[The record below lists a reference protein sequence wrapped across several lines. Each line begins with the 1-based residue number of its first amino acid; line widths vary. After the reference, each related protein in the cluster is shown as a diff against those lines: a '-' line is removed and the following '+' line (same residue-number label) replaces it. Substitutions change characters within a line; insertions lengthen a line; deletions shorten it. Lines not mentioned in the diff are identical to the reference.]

1 MKLLTV
7 LVCVHSNNELHDT
20 LLIESLKSLE
30 TQTFKNF
37 ETVIVLDECWEKTE
51 KKILSEITLEY
62 KLFHKEK
69 KQGLSYAKNYGLS
82 KVSTDLV
89 CFLDADD
96 LYLENKLEKQIEYFE
111 KNDVDFLGTHA
122 LNRNIGKSI
131 FFNSCF
137 KDNQYLEHEEIKN
150 VIFLQNV
157 LTHGSMMIKKQALD
171 KLNGYNNVIGMED
184 WDLWQR
190 AFNEGYKF
198 KQLPERLYVYTLNTS
213 VER

>member
-1 MKLLTV
+1 MTLTV
-7 LVCVHSNNELHDT
+7 LVCVHSTNDFYDN

-30 TQTFKNF
+30 RQTYKNF
-37 ETVIVLDECWEKTE
+37 ETVIVLDQCWDKTE
-51 KKILSEITLEY
+51 IKIKNEINLDYLILT
-62 KLFHKEK
+62 KEI
-69 KQGLSYAKNYGLS
+69 KQGLSFAKNYGLS
-82 KVSTDLV
+82 KIDTDLV

-96 LYLENKLEKQIEYFE
+96 LYIEDKLEKQINYFM

-157 LTHGSMMIKKQALD
+157 LTHGSMMIKKKVLD
-171 KLNGYNNVIGMED
+171 KLNGYNNVKGMED

-213 VER
+213 IER